1 MFPMHSE
8 HFVLVKGSQLCVN
21 GLTEMTDPTQVEA
34 FGSLKCSYWGFS
46 VFSAGNVKAITT
58 ALVEMAPSP

>member
-8 HFVLVKGSQLCVN
+8 HFVLVEGSQLCVN
-21 GLTEMTDPTQVEA
+21 GLTEMTDATQVEA

-46 VFSAGNVKAITT
+46 VFGAGNVKAITI
-58 ALVEMAPSP
+58 ALVRVSQSP